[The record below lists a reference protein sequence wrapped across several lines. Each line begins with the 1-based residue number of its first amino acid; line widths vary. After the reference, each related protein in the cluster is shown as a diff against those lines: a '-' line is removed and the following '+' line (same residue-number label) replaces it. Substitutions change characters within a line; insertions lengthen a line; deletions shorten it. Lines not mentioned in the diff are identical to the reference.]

1 MIDEEW
7 YHSEEKI
14 RKKCNLLP
22 RSRATIFLKY
32 CYDFLAFEVFVHT
45 AIFFGNIV
53 YVFLYSLLC
62 SCGKGKKLYLIAAR
76 LQVVV
81 CNCTTIIKTELV
93 L

>member
-1 MIDEEW
+1 MRNGITV
-7 YHSEEKI
+7 
-14 RKKCNLLP
+14 RKKFEKSAIYYLEAAPLF
-22 RSRATIFLKY
+22 FLKNSAMI
-32 CYDFLAFEVFVHT
+32 LAFEVFVHT

>member
-53 YVFLYSLLC
+53 FLYSLLC